1 VVDRYADHPNNT
13 PEKRRARAAHAGRAP
28 KLRQRG
34 AQLQERDNLAFLD
47 LFFLDWME
55 TDQLHRLHYYDASR
69 QRAYNRLNQLLSD
82 GYLKSVVL
90 RTKVLA
96 KAMADVEGDEGAAR
110 PKPRLVRR
118 AFFALTPK
126 TRGAV
131 AATLAREGL
140 SREEL
145 FASGFENPGRNN
157 PELSGLADL
166 SEWIAGHQRT
176 VVDLYASVKPFV
188 EERLG
193 PQGLRRWFWR
203 NERRSYRSYRA
214 GGAHAFNPDAEL
226 VVALPLPP
234 GAPPDERPETV
245 HLFVEVQTAAS
256 NKSAAEIAR
265 KVAGYARA
273 AGGKNF
279 PKRRALLFATETLA
293 HEQAVVAA
301 CSRFGITNYAAG
313 AADSVARLLVGYAKN
328 PAALPPEAATEPSAN
343 GCGQPS
349 P

>member
-1 VVDRYADHPNNT
+1 MVDRYPDHPNNT

-90 RTKVLA
+90 RTKVT
-96 KAMADVEGDEGAAR
+96 ADIECGEGTAR
-110 PKPRLVRR
+110 RKPRLIRR
-118 AFFALTPK
+118 AFFALAPR

-140 SREEL
+140 PREEL

-157 PELSGLADL
+157 PELSGLEDL
-166 SEWIAGHQRT
+166 SEWMAGHQRA
-176 VVDLYASVKPFV
+176 VVDLYASAKPFV

-193 PQGLRRWFWR
+193 PQGLRSWFWR

-214 GGAHAFNPDAEL
+214 GSGAHAFNPDAEL

-234 GAPPDERPETV
+234 GAPPDERPETA

-279 PKRRALLFATETLA
+279 PRRRALLFATETLA

-328 PAALPPEAATEPSAN
+328 PAALPPETA
-343 GCGQPS
+343 QPS